1 MGDQKRKEKNT
12 IFDFKDFLKE
22 RFKNESYGILKKN
35 NDMDGVF
42 YLSLLFKSSQCGN
55 QKKV

>member
-1 MGDQKRKEKNT
+1 
-12 IFDFKDFLKE
+12 LKE